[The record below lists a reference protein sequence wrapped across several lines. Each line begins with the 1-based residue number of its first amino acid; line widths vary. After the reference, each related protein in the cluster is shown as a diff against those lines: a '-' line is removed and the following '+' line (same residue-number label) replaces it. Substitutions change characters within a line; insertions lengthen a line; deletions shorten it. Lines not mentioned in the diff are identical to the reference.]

1 MWVLPKG
8 KIEVGETLQGAAI
21 REVNEE
27 TGLRVE
33 IIEFINSIEYTYFLK
48 VENMYY
54 RKKVFFYLMKPI
66 GGGFINH
73 DQEFDEVLWVSK
85 QKALKTMT
93 FDSEVE
99 IVKESFLLAKKQS
112 KAG

>member
-27 TGLRVE
+27 TGLKVE

-54 RKKVFFYLMKPI
+54 RKKGFFYLMKPI

-99 IVKESFLLAKKQS
+99 IVKESFLLAEKQS

>member
-33 IIEFINSIEYTYFLK
+33 IIEFINSIEYTYFLN

-54 RKKVFFYLMKPI
+54 RKDI
-66 GGGFINH
+66 GHKGLI
-73 DQEFDEVLWVSK
+73 
-85 QKALKTMT
+85 
-93 FDSEVE
+93 
-99 IVKESFLLAKKQS
+99 KEKS
-112 KAG
+112 